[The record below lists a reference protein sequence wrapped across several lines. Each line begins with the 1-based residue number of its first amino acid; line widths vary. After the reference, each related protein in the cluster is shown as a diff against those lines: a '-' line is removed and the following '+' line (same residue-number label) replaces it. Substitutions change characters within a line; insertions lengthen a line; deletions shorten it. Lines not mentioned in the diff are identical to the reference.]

1 MLIAKTSEEPQAG
14 PPGIDGAPGI
24 DGPQGPQGEPGI
36 CSQAQ
41 PLCILD
47 EEDPNNDVCLEKSDL
62 DSLKL
67 MITNYSNSS
76 TNVIIPERKIVSLP
90 PMDAYN
96 EFITKEDGTELRIV
110 LPRIDND
117 SLVFVPYE
125 LMKGAG
131 GVSIPILGEYGV
143 GYIGTYTDENGNVS
157 YVRKLIRSPEYKL
170 EGSPVFK
177 LSNGV
182 EVFFPKAPIRN

>member
-1 MLIAKTSEEPQAG
+1 MG
-14 PPGIDGAPGI
+14 PE
-24 DGPQGPQGEPGI
+24 GPPGI

-47 EEDPNNDVCLEKSDL
+47 ENDPSNDVCLEKSDL

-67 MITNYSNSS
+67 MISNYNNSS
-76 TNVIIPERKIVSLP
+76 TNVTIPERKIVSLP
-90 PMDAYN
+90 QMNPYSN
-96 EFITKEDGTELRIV
+96 TITQVSNNKELTIV
-110 LPRIDND
+110 LPRLEND

-125 LMKGAG
+125 LMTGAG

-143 GYIGTYTDENGNVS
+143 GYIPIYTDENGNVS

-170 EGSPVFK
+170 EGSPVFR

-182 EVFFPKAPIRN
+182 EVFFPKPSIRK